1 LRVLLVPAWY
11 PTPRYPMGGVFCQEQ
26 ARALRTDPGLDA
38 RVLFVDRVP
47 LGAWRRGSAQRGG
60 WRCEAGVPVYRTA
73 MPRVPGLWPL
83 LYIPWVV
90 AVGWR
95 LARRGFRP
103 DVIHAQ
109 ISLPAGLAGGLLA
122 GVLGVPWVL
131 TEHTCPFAQ
140 LMRNPLAAFATT
152 RTVRAATRVVAVSRS
167 LREEMWAYPR
177 LRRRIAV
184 IPNVVD
190 TTMFAAQRVPRTPG
204 EPARLLFVGHM
215 ETPVKGVN
223 YLLEAVARL
232 QAQGIAVRLDLAGGG
247 RLQAG
252 YEAEAARLGVAER
265 CTFHGVLPPEA
276 VAGLLAASDL
286 LVLPSLAETFGVV
299 LIEALAAGVPVV
311 ATRCGGP
318 EDVVTPDVGR
328 LVAPGDV
335 DGLIGAIA
343 AVLTTL
349 PEFPA
354 AHLRAVAERRYG
366 QGALARRLSALYRQ
380 MVARA

>member
-26 ARALRTDPGLDA
+26 ARALRTDTGLDA

-47 LGAWRRGSAQRGG
+47 LGLWRQGTRGG
-60 WRCEAGVPVYRTA
+60 WQCEDGVPVYRTA

-90 AVGWR
+90 AVGWW

-103 DVIHAQ
+103 DVVHAQ
-109 ISLPAGLAGGLLA
+109 IALPAGLAGGLLA
-122 GVLGVPWVL
+122 AVLGVPWVL

-140 LMRNPLAAFATT
+140 LMRNPLAALATS
-152 RTVRAATRVVAVSRS
+152 RSVRAASRVVAVSRS
-167 LREEMWAYPR
+167 LQEEMWAYPR

-190 TTMFAAQRVPRTPG
+190 TTMFAAPRVPRAPG

-232 QAQGIAVRLDLAGGG
+232 TAQGVAVRLDLAGGG
-247 RLQAG
+247 RLQAS
-252 YEAEAARLGVAER
+252 YEATAQRLGVAER
-265 CTFHGVLPPEA
+265 CLFHGVLPPGA

-318 EDVVTPDVGR
+318 EEIVTPDVGR
-328 LVAPGDV
+328 LTAPADV
-335 DGLIGAIA
+335 EGLTA
-343 AVLTTL
+343 AVAEVLTAL
-349 PEFPA
+349 PDFPA
-354 AHLRAVAERRYG
+354 EHLRAVAEQRYG
-366 QGALARRLSALYRQ
+366 QGALARRLAALYRQ